1 MNGTSFGSLIVNIK
15 FLSDLAEFYYFILK
29 KSFFV
34 SLKTVSSWYS

>member
-15 FLSDLAEFYYFILK
+15 FLSDLAEFYIK